1 MDDDCNTANAISAV
15 FELVKFANSNLNE
28 GSTKEFAAGVY
39 EILDKLCNVLG
50 IILEKEE
57 EKVGDE
63 DYIEEMIAKRAQAKK
78 DIGSKRNCIKRY
90 KRRNKVVKSLISG
103 NMEENK
109 ILGEHSDLFQIIK
122 DTMELKDIDII
133 NYSPLTLAYIG
144 DGIYEIVIRTII
156 VDQANRQVNKIHKAA
171 SNLVKAH
178 TQAEMIFAI
187 MDKLTEQE
195 LAIYK
200 RGRNAKA
207 VTRAKNASMSDYRT
221 ATGFEALMGWLYL
234 TNKSERMMLL
244 IKEGLSI
251 IEKEEDSK

>member
-1 MDDDCNTANAISAV
+1 M
-15 FELVKFANSNLNE
+15 
-28 GSTKEFAAGVY
+28 
-39 EILDKLCNVLG
+39 
-50 IILEKEE
+50 
-57 EKVGDE
+57 
-63 DYIEEMIAKRAQAKK
+63 
-78 DIGSKRNCIKRY
+78 
-90 KRRNKVVKSLISG
+90 VKSLISG

-187 MDKLTEQE
+187 MYKLTEQE

>member
-1 MDDDCNTANAISAV
+1 
-15 FELVKFANSNLNE
+15 
-28 GSTKEFAAGVY
+28 
-39 EILDKLCNVLG
+39 
-50 IILEKEE
+50 
-57 EKVGDE
+57 
-63 DYIEEMIAKRAQAKK
+63 MIAKRAQAKK
-78 DIGSKRNCIKRY
+78 DRDFAMADQIRDELAAKGIVLKRY

-122 DTMELKDIDII
+122 DTMELKDIDIM

-207 VTRAKNASMSDYRT
+207 VTVQRMRQC
-221 ATGFEALMGWLYL
+221 L
-234 TNKSERMMLL
+234 TTEQLQDLKL
-244 IKEGLSI
+244 
-251 IEKEEDSK
+251 